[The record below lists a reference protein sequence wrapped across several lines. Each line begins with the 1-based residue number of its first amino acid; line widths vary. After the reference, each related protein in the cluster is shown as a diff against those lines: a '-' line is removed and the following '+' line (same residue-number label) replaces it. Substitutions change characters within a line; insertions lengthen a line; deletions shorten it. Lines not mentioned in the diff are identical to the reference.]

1 MSRAKGV
8 FDQAWLSGADVV
20 RLATRLR
27 QLIEQHLR
35 FFEIRRVEA
44 FGEPAVDRR
53 EKVAGFGA
61 PALLAPQPR
70 EARRDAQFQ
79 RFRPLLL
86 RYPYR
91 LRKTRFALGEASPR
105 HQRHPLE
112 PVDLGLPPAL
122 AG

>member
-86 RYPYR
+86 RR
-91 LRKTRFALGEASPR
+91 IDCAKHASLSAKLRRDTNAI
-105 HQRHPLE
+105 PLSR
-112 PVDLGLPPAL
+112 
-122 AG
+122 